1 MIMKRLH
8 LIIFMALLSVVSVG
22 AKTKKQ
28 LVVLH
33 SNDVHSCIM
42 PLNENLDN
50 KDLAGRGGFIRRVNM
65 IKEQRALHPDL
76 LFFDSGDFSQGSG
89 YYTLFKGDVEVG
101 LMNQMGYDAVTIGN
115 HEFDFGLENMARLF
129 RMANFP
135 IVCSNYDF
143 TGTPCDGLVKDYI
156 TINRNG
162 LKIGVF
168 ALGAPLKGLVA
179 NKNCEGVKFL
189 DPAETAKK
197 YVKLLRKQEKCDV
210 VICLSHL
217 GWEISEYPDQQFI
230 REIDGC
236 DLVLGGHTH
245 TYMPTLEYAPDKTGK
260 MIPDD
265 QNGKHGVFIGKLV
278 LTFQK

>member
-33 SNDVHSCIM
+33 TNDVHSCIM

-89 YYTLFKGDVEVG
+89 YYTLFKGDVEIG
-101 LMNQMGYDAVTIGN
+101 LMNQMGYDAATIGN
-115 HEFDFGLENMARLF
+115 HEFDFGLDNMARIF
-129 RMANFP
+129 SKANFP
-135 IVCSNYDF
+135 IVCSNYDC
-143 TGTPCDGLVKDYI
+143 TGTPCEGLVKDYI

-168 ALGAPLKGLVA
+168 GLGAPLKGLVA
-179 NKNCEGVKFL
+179 NPNCEGVKFL

-197 YVKLLRKQEKCDV
+197 YIKLLRKQEKCNV

-217 GWEISEYPDQQFI
+217 GWEISDYPDQQFI

-278 LTFQK
+278 LTFEK

>member
-1 MIMKRLH
+1 MKRLH

-33 SNDVHSCIM
+33 TNDVHSCIM

-143 TGTPCDGLVKDYI
+143 AGTPCDGLVKDYI

>member
-1 MIMKRLH
+1 MKRLH

-33 SNDVHSCIM
+33 TNDVHSCIM

-50 KDLAGRGGFIRRVNM
+50 KDLAGRGGFVRRVNM

-179 NKNCEGVKFL
+179 NHNCEGVKFL

-260 MIPDD
+260 MIPAD

>member
-1 MIMKRLH
+1 MKRLH

-33 SNDVHSCIM
+33 TNDVHSCIM

-50 KDLAGRGGFIRRVNM
+50 KDLAGRGGFVRRVNM

-143 TGTPCDGLVKDYI
+143 TGTPCEGLVKDYI
-156 TINRNG
+156 TLNRNG

-179 NKNCEGVKFL
+179 NHNCEGVKFL

>member
-33 SNDVHSCIM
+33 TNDVHSCIM

-89 YYTLFKGDVEVG
+89 YYTLFKGDVEIG
-101 LMNQMGYDAVTIGN
+101 LMNQMGYDAATIGN
-115 HEFDFGLENMARLF
+115 HEFDFGLDNMARIF
-129 RMANFP
+129 SKANFP

-143 TGTPCDGLVKDYI
+143 TGTPCEGLVKDYI

-168 ALGAPLKGLVA
+168 GLGAPLKGLVA
-179 NKNCEGVKFL
+179 NPNCEGVKFL

-197 YVKLLRKQEKCDV
+197 YIKLLRKQEKCNV

-217 GWEISEYPDQQFI
+217 GWEISDYPDQQFI